1 MVGNMENIA
10 ILMAGKWNILKAGKL
25 IFMENIDGGQYGK
38 YCYIGVVA
46 IPRFFAPRI
55 IRG

>member
-1 MVGNMENIA
+1 MVGNMEYIA
-10 ILMAGKWNILKAGKL
+10 ILMAGKLKAGKL
-25 IFMENIDGGQYGK
+25 IFMENIDGGQYGI